1 MLSKFK
7 FVLPAIVL
15 IVVVALIL
23 ASRNAS
29 FLTFSHAWIAK
40 ALLGEGTGGG
50 GHGMARGI
58 GIGHH

>member
-7 FVLPAIVL
+7 FLLPAIVL

-23 ASRNAS
+23 ASTNPS

-40 ALLGEGTGGG
+40 VLLGQGTGGG
-50 GHGMARGI
+50 GHGMGRI
-58 GIGHH
+58 IGHH